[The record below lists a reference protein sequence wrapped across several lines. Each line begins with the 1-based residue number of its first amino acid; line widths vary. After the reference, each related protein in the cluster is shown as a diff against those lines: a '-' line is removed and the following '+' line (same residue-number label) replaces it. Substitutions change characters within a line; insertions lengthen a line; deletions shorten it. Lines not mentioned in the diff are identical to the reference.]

1 MKSTETTERSKLPK
15 TQAIIVLLILA
26 ISIVAAGWIMVT
38 VSTTSQIPPSD
49 FVTLPTDPLS
59 TTGGKVRF
67 VSVSAIGQNT
77 VAVGVKGYLTTISG
91 APVAGAKVYMT
102 YYLQG
107 AYRTQVATTDQN
119 GHFEAR
125 FPMNWTGWLPL
136 TLTYFGDEQHQGLTH
151 VFSVSGQNLAT
162 VQGFYL

>member
-1 MKSTETTERSKLPK
+1 MESKHEAERGRRPN
-15 TQAIIVLLILA
+15 TQTIALLLIVAL
-26 ISIVAAGWIMVT
+26 SIVAAGWIMVT

-49 FVTLPTDPLS
+49 FVTLPTTPLS
-59 TTGGKVRF
+59 TKGEKVMV
-67 VSVSAIGQNT
+67 VSVSAVGQKG
-77 VAVGVKGYLTTISG
+77 VAVGVKGYLMTASG

-119 GHFEAR
+119 GYFEAQ

-136 TLTYFGDEQHQGLTH
+136 TLTYFGDEQHQGRTQ
-151 VFSVSGQNLAT
+151 VSSVSGQN
-162 VQGFYL
+162 V

>member
-1 MKSTETTERSKLPK
+1 MESKHEAERGRRPN
-15 TQAIIVLLILA
+15 TQTIALLLIVAL
-26 ISIVAAGWIMVT
+26 SIVAAGWIMVT

-49 FVTLPTDPLS
+49 FVTLPTTPLS
-59 TTGGKVRF
+59 TKGEKVMF
-67 VSVSAIGQNT
+67 VSVSAVGQKG
-77 VAVGVKGYLTTISG
+77 VAVGVKGYLMTASG

-119 GHFEAR
+119 GYFEAQ

-136 TLTYFGDEQHQGLTH
+136 TLTYFGDEQHQGRTQ
-151 VFSVSGQNLAT
+151 VFSVSGQN
-162 VQGFYL
+162 V

>member
-1 MKSTETTERSKLPK
+1 MERSITTERSKLPK
-15 TQAIIVLLILA
+15 TQAIIVLLIVA
-26 ISIVAAGWIMVT
+26 ISIVAAGWIMAT

-59 TTGGKVRF
+59 TKGEKVRF
-67 VSVSAIGQNT
+67 VSISAISQGS

-136 TLTYFGDEQHQGLTH
+136 TLTYFGDEQHKGLTQ
-151 VFSVSGQNLAT
+151 FSSVSGQNI
-162 VQGFYL
+162 